1 MHIRTSRFVGWMAG
15 IAVFALAVPV
25 VLACV
30 LPRTLSEQM
39 TMAGDE
45 VVVGTVQTIQETT
58 APNPVDPQGE
68 RAVWTVVSFHADE
81 SYVTGKKDFDV
92 RVCFRGGVLPG
103 SQTTSITPSPEDMR
117 TGRKL
122 LLFLAKRP
130 FAEANFGTGSWQLD
144 SYAECYRLFDV
155 TDQGVQRRVVL
166 GRGAGAAFPTNLTAD
181 DAHARIGE
189 VLAQRGKK

>member
-1 MHIRTSRFVGWMAG
+1 MQFRSSRIVGWLAG
-15 IAVFALAVPV
+15 IGAFALVVPV

-30 LPRTLSEQM
+30 LPRNLSEQM

-45 VVVGTVQTIQETT
+45 VVVGTVANIQETT
-58 APNPVDPQGE
+58 APDPLDPNGG
-68 RAVWTVVSFHADE
+68 RAVWTLVDFRADE
-81 SYVTGKKDFDV
+81 SFVSTRKSFDV
-92 RVCFRGGVLPG
+92 RVCFRGGILPG
-103 SQTTSITPSPEDMR
+103 SPTTSITPSPEDIR

-130 FAEANFGTGSWQLD
+130 FAETNFGAGTLQID
-144 SYAECYRLFDV
+144 SYAEVYRLFDV
-155 TDQGVQRRVVL
+155 NDQGVQRRVVL
-166 GRGAGAAFPTNLTAD
+166 GRGAGAAFPSNLTAD

>member
-1 MHIRTSRFVGWMAG
+1 MAG
-15 IAVFALAVPV
+15 IAMFTLVVPV

-45 VVVGTVQTIQETT
+45 VVVGTVQNIQETT
-58 APNPVDPQGE
+58 APDPTDPNGG
-68 RAVWTVVSFHADE
+68 RVVWTLVDFRADE
-81 SYVTGKKDFDV
+81 SLVSGRRTFDL

-103 SQTTSITPSPEDMR
+103 SPTTSITPSPEDMR

-130 FAEANFGTGSWQLD
+130 FAEANFGAGTLQVD

-155 TDQGVQRRVVL
+155 NDQGLQRRVVL
-166 GRGAGAAFPTNLTAD
+166 GRGAGAAFPTNLTAE
-181 DAHARIGE
+181 DARAQIGQ

>member
-45 VVVGTVQTIQETT
+45 VVVGTVQSIQETT
-58 APNPVDPQGE
+58 TPDPVDPQGP

-92 RVCFRGGVLPG
+92 RLCFRGGVLPG

-117 TGRKL
+117 TGRRL

-130 FAEANFGTGSWQLD
+130 FAEANFGPTTLQLD

-155 TDQGVQRRVVL
+155 TDQGVERRVVL

-181 DAHARIGE
+181 DARARIGE

>member
-1 MHIRTSRFVGWMAG
+1 MHLRTSRIVGWMAG
-15 IAVFALAVPV
+15 IAVFALVVPV

-45 VVVGTVQTIQETT
+45 VVVGTVQSIQEMTT
-58 APNPVDPQGE
+58 ADPADSQGG
-68 RAVWTVVSFHADE
+68 RVVWTLVDFRADE
-81 SYVTGKKDFDV
+81 SFVTGKKDFDL

-103 SQTTSITPSPEDMR
+103 SPTTSITPSPEDIR

-130 FAEANFGTGSWQLD
+130 FAQTSFGAGTLQID

-155 TDQGVQRRVVL
+155 NDQGVQRRVVL
-166 GRGAGAAFPTNLTAD
+166 GRGPGSAFPNNLTAD